1 MKKKKW
7 IAAGVTLL
15 VIVVAVVAITLPPTW
30 SNSSFEAIVQEIV
43 TTSDGEARLI
53 VQRTTKIFGAPMN
66 SLYISENTKLFG
78 ADGKAI
84 SIGDIQ
90 PQFKVKVSLKDS
102 FVEETPF
109 YYPTVYEVRVLD
121 AS

>member
-7 IAAGVTLL
+7 IVAGVTLL

-43 TTSDGEARLI
+43 TTPDGEARLI
-53 VQRTTKIFGAPMN
+53 VQRTTRIFGAPMN
-66 SLYISENTKLFG
+66 SLHISENTKLFG

>member
-7 IAAGVTLL
+7 IVAGVTLL

-66 SLYISENTKLFG
+66 SLHISENTKLFG

>member
-1 MKKKKW
+1 
-7 IAAGVTLL
+7 
-15 VIVVAVVAITLPPTW
+15 
-30 SNSSFEAIVQEIV
+30 
-43 TTSDGEARLI
+43 
-53 VQRTTKIFGAPMN
+53 MN
-66 SLYISENTKLFG
+66 SLHISENTKLFG

-90 PQFKVKVSLKDS
+90 SQFKVKVSLKDS

>member
-1 MKKKKW
+1 M
-7 IAAGVTLL
+7 
-15 VIVVAVVAITLPPTW
+15 VIVVAVAAVTLPPTW

-43 TTSDGEARLI
+43 TTPDGEARLI
-53 VQRTTKIFGAPMN
+53 VQRTTRIFGAPMN
-66 SLYISENTKLFG
+66 SLHISENTKLFG

-84 SIGDIQ
+84 SIGEIQ
-90 PQFKVKVSLKDS
+90 SQFKVKVSLKDS